1 MAAKVFLAV
10 DLGAS
15 SGRVVAGLLQD
26 GRLQLDEVHRFQNG
40 PVRAGNALY
49 WDLLG
54 LWNQVQAGL
63 RKAAAKYGSQ
73 IRSVGIDTWGVD
85 YGLLGRGDELL
96 GNPIAYRD
104 RRTAGMFE
112 EAFARVSREEIFAE
126 TGLQFLEFNT
136 LYQLLAA
143 KLSGSPTLEAAESL
157 LMIPDLLHWLLT
169 GEKAIEQTNASTTQF
184 YNPQSQSWSTKLLE
198 RLGLP
203 ASILGEIVL
212 PGTTLGPLLPRVAA
226 ETNLTGIDV
235 ILPGTHD
242 TASAVYAVP
251 AGNSSGQPDEK
262 GPNWCYVSSG
272 TWSLMGVET
281 KTPIINNE
289 VARWNFTNEAGID
302 STTRL
307 LKNITGMWLVQE
319 CGRIWQRDGFK
330 TDWSQLVS
338 EAAAAEPLVSV
349 IDPNDPRLVAPDN
362 MPEAIGKLC
371 RQSGQPV
378 PETRGATVRCALES
392 LALCYREVLK
402 MIENLTGNTIETIHI
417 VGGGCQNEL
426 LNQMAADACGRTV
439 VAGPVEATAIGN
451 LLVQVQAAKEVSGH
465 AQARDVV
472 RASFPVKTFEPQVA
486 LAKRWDE
493 AADRFSRL
501 SS

>member
-1 MAAKVFLAV
+1 M
-10 DLGAS
+10 
-15 SGRVVAGLLQD
+15 
-26 GRLQLDEVHRFQNG
+26 
-40 PVRAGNALY
+40 
-49 WDLLG
+49 
-54 LWNQVQAGL
+54 
-63 RKAAAKYGSQ
+63 
-73 IRSVGIDTWGVD
+73 
-85 YGLLGRGDELL
+85 
-96 GNPIAYRD
+96 
-104 RRTAGMFE
+104 
-112 EAFARVSREEIFAE
+112 
-126 TGLQFLEFNT
+126 
-136 LYQLLAA
+136 
-143 KLSGSPTLEAAESL
+143 
-157 LMIPDLLHWLLT
+157 
-169 GEKAIEQTNASTTQF
+169 
-184 YNPQSQSWSTKLLE
+184 
-198 RLGLP
+198 
-203 ASILGEIVL
+203 
-212 PGTTLGPLLPRVAA
+212 
-226 ETNLTGIDV
+226 
-235 ILPGTHD
+235 
-242 TASAVYAVP
+242 
-251 AGNSSGQPDEK
+251 
-262 GPNWCYVSSG
+262 
-272 TWSLMGVET
+272 
-281 KTPIINNE
+281 
-289 VARWNFTNEAGID
+289 
-302 STTRL
+302 
-307 LKNITGMWLVQE
+307 
-319 CGRIWQRDGFK
+319 
-330 TDWSQLVS
+330 
-338 EAAAAEPLVSV
+338 

>member
-104 RRTAGMFE
+104 RRTTGMFE

-242 TASAVYAVP
+242 TASA
-251 AGNSSGQPDEK
+251 
-262 GPNWCYVSSG
+262 
-272 TWSLMGVET
+272 MGVET

-439 VAGPVEATAIGN
+439 VAGPVEASAIGN